1 MQIFVNT
8 FIDQQLTLD
17 VEATNTV
24 ADVKAKIQDMMRLPV
39 ARQRLIFA
47 DAVMQDDKTL
57 ADVEDKSVLALEFV
71 NPPRSEQPR
80 LNPGTRRHAPPIQK
94 RLERWLLEGRTAPD
108 GLDPTI
114 QDLFETFP
122 DTDSE

>member
-1 MQIFVNT
+1 MVVFSSPPTPYRGFPGTSQPWPVVYEVKDTIECEDRGPEQGRRPPRPAAPHLRRQTSMQIFVNT

-17 VEATNTV
+17 VEATDTI

-57 ADVEDKSVLALEFV
+57 ADV
-71 NPPRSEQPR
+71 
-80 LNPGTRRHAPPIQK
+80 
-94 RLERWLLEGRTAPD
+94 
-108 GLDPTI
+108 
-114 QDLFETFP
+114 
-122 DTDSE
+122 